1 MEKEKNGILT
11 RKEQL
16 WDVSLRGIGIQLPDE
31 YVIRFV
37 GLLTMAKNCGIDKLT
52 IGDMTDIENNARQ
65 SMEYRL
71 KAKEERD
78 EQN

>member
-1 MEKEKNGILT
+1 MEKEKNEILIE
-11 RKEQL
+11 KEQ
-16 WDVSLRGIGIQLPDE
+16 RGDDGMRGVEIEMSDE

-78 EQN
+78 KKD

>member
-11 RKEQL
+11 KKEQL
-16 WDVSLRGIGIQLPDE
+16 WDVALRGIGIQLPDE

-37 GLLTMAKNCGIDKLT
+37 GLLTLANHCGINKLT

-65 SMEYRL
+65 SMENRL
-71 KAKEERD
+71 KEKEERKD
-78 EQN
+78 D